1 MDMEIIFKI
10 ILLALLVALS
20 ALFSG
25 AEVALIGTNKAKVNQ
40 LVKDKV
46 RGATAL
52 AKLKSNPNRML
63 ATINLGTALAN
74 VGSSALATEVALG
87 MFGNGGLAISIGIM
101 TFILLVFGEN
111 APKSYCNA
119 NPVKV
124 SLWISGVTLTFSY
137 IFYPFVILFEKITHG
152 ILWMLKSPYHPPPIT
167 EQEIY
172 NVIEQGLEDKALK
185 KHERELVH
193 GALKFDDIVIRAVMT
208 PRTKMFMLPAKMIL
222 FDAMPLISKSGYSRI
237 PLYKDTTDQIVGI
250 LNVRDLLKN
259 LERDERIITLESL
272 ARKPIFVSQEQRI
285 SKLLREMQG
294 RQTHI
299 AIVVD
304 EFGGVE
310 GCVTLEDLLEEIVG
324 EIMDETD
331 LEELNFKMLDKNTML
346 ATGDVEI
353 DTVNE
358 ILKSDIPRG
367 EDYSTLNG
375 LLHDKLKDIPR
386 TGDRVVIES
395 VKMTVEEAV
404 NNQASRIKIEKIPNT
419 N

>member
-1 MDMEIIFKI
+1 MTPN
-10 ILLALLVALS
+10 LALDVTILAIMVGLS
-20 ALFSG
+20 GFFSG
-25 AEVALIGTNKAKVNQ
+25 SEIALIGISKAKVNQ
-40 LVKDKV
+40 LVKEKTKGS
-46 RGATAL
+46 RSL
-52 AKLKSNPNRML
+52 YKLKSNPSRML
-63 ATINLGTALAN
+63 ATLNLGTNLVN
-74 VGSSALATEVALG
+74 VGSSALATQVSLEV
-87 MFGNGGLAISIGIM
+87 FGDNGLAIAIGVM
-101 TFILLVFGEN
+101 TFVLLVFGEIT
-111 APKSYCNA
+111 PKAYCNA
-119 NPVKV
+119 NATKISLKV
-124 SLWISGVTLTFSY
+124 SRTILVFSY
-137 IFYPFVILFEKITHG
+137 AFYPFILLFEKITNA
-152 ILWMLKSPYHPPPIT
+152 ILKAVGSSHQPPPIT

-172 NVIEQGLEDKALK
+172 SVIEQGLEDKALQ

-208 PRTKMFMLPAKMIL
+208 PRTKMFMLPAKTLL

-237 PLYKDTTDQIVGI
+237 PIYKDTPDQIVGI
-250 LNVRDLLKN
+250 LNVRDLLKH
-259 LERDERIITLESL
+259 LERDEKMLSLESL
-272 ARKPIFVSQEQRI
+272 SRKPIFVSQEQRI

-294 RQTHI
+294 RQTHM

-346 ATGDVEI
+346 ASGDIEI

-358 ILKSDIPRG
+358 ILKSEIPLG

-386 TGDRVVIES
+386 KGDRIVIES
-395 VKMTVEEAV
+395 VKLTVEEAA
-404 NNQASRIKIEKIPNT
+404 NNQATRIKIEKASES
-419 N
+419 

>member
-1 MDMEIIFKI
+1 MDIELIFKI
-10 ILLALLVALS
+10 ILLGLLVALS

-25 AEVALIGTNKAKVNQ
+25 AEVALIGTSKAKVNQ
-40 LVKDKV
+40 LLKEKV
-46 RGATAL
+46 RGAKAL
-52 AKLKSNPNRML
+52 SKLKSNPNRML

-87 MFGNGGLAISIGIM
+87 LFGNGGLAISIGIM

-119 NPVKV
+119 NPVKM
-124 SLWISGVTLTFSY
+124 SLWVSGITLTFSY
-137 IFYPFVILFEKITHG
+137 IFYPFVILFEKITSL
-152 ILWMLKSPYHPPPIT
+152 ILRMLGSSHHPPPIT

-172 NVIEQGLEDKALK
+172 SIIEQGLEDKALQ

-208 PRTKMFMLPAKMIL
+208 PRTKMFMLPAKTLL
-222 FDAMPLISKSGYSRI
+222 FDAMPMISKSGYSRI
-237 PLYKDTTDQIVGI
+237 PLYKDTPDQIIGI
-250 LNVRDLLKN
+250 LNVRDLLKH
-259 LERDERIITLESL
+259 LERDEKMISLESVS
-272 ARKPIFVSQEQRI
+272 RKPIFVSQEQRI

-294 RQTHI
+294 RQTHM

-346 ATGDVEI
+346 TSGEIEI
-353 DTVNE
+353 DTINE
-358 ILKSDIPRG
+358 ILKSEIPVG
-367 EDYSTLNG
+367 EDYSTLSG
-375 LLHDKLKDIPR
+375 LLHDKLKDIPKQ
-386 TGDRVVIES
+386 GDRIIIDS
-395 VKMTVEEAV
+395 VKFIVEEV
-404 NNQASRIKIEKIPNT
+404 TNNQATRIKIEKMPST
-419 N
+419 

>member
-1 MDMEIIFKI
+1 MDTELIFKI
-10 ILLALLVALS
+10 VLLVLLVSLS

-25 AEVALIGTNKAKVNQ
+25 AEVALIGTSKAKVNQ
-40 LVKDKV
+40 LLKDKV
-46 RGATAL
+46 RGAKAL
-52 AKLKSNPNRML
+52 SKLKSNPNRML

-74 VGSSALATEVALG
+74 VGSSALATEIALNLL
-87 MFGNGGLAISIGIM
+87 GNGGLAISIGIM

-119 NPVKV
+119 NPVKM
-124 SLWISGVTLTFSY
+124 SLWVSGITLTFSY
-137 IFYPFVILFEKITHG
+137 IFYPFVILFEKITNI
-152 ILWMLKSPYHPPPIT
+152 ILRILGSSHHPPPIT

-172 NVIEQGLEDKALK
+172 NIIEQGLEDKALH

-208 PRTKMFMLPAKMIL
+208 PRTKMFTLPAKTLL

-237 PLYKDTTDQIVGI
+237 PIYKDTPDQIVGI
-250 LNVRDLLKN
+250 LNVRDLLKH
-259 LERDERIITLESL
+259 LERDEKMLTLESL
-272 ARKPIFVSQEQRI
+272 SRKPIFVSQEQRI

-294 RQTHI
+294 RQTHM

-331 LEELNFKMLDKNTML
+331 LEERNFKMLDKNTIL
-346 ATGDVEI
+346 SSGDIEI

-358 ILKSDIPRG
+358 ILKSEIPLG
-367 EDYSTLNG
+367 EDYSTVNG

-386 TGDRVVIES
+386 KGDRVVIGS
-395 VKMTVEEAV
+395 VKITVEEDA
-404 NNQASRIKIEKIPNT
+404 NNQATKIKIEKTPN

>member
-1 MDMEIIFKI
+1 MDAILVFKI
-10 ILLALLVALS
+10 IILGLLVGLS

-25 AEVALIGTNKAKVNQ
+25 AEVALIGTSKAKVNQ

-46 RGATAL
+46 RGSSSL
-52 AKLKSNPNRML
+52 QKLKSNPNRML
-63 ATINLGTALAN
+63 ATINLGTTLAN
-74 VGSSALATEVALG
+74 VGSSALATEVSLG
-87 MFGNGGLAISIGIM
+87 LFGNSGLAISIGIM
-101 TFILLVFGEN
+101 TFLLLVFGEN

-119 NPVKV
+119 NATKV
-124 SLWISGVTLTFSY
+124 SLWVSSITLAFSY
-137 IFYPFVILFEKITHG
+137 MFYPFVILFEKITNV
-152 ILWMLKSPYHPPPIT
+152 ILRILGSSHHPPPIT

-172 NVIEQGLEDKALK
+172 NIIEQGIEDKALK

-193 GALKFDDIVIRAVMT
+193 GALKFDDTVIRAVMT

-222 FDAMPLISKSGYSRI
+222 FDAMPVISKSGYSRI

-250 LNVRDLLKN
+250 LNVRDLLKH
-259 LERDERIITLESL
+259 LERDEKMINLESL
-272 ARKPIFVSQEQRI
+272 SRKPIFVSQEQRI

-294 RQTHI
+294 RQTHM

-346 ATGDVEI
+346 ASGDVEI

-358 ILKSDIPRG
+358 ILKSDIPQG
-367 EDYSTLNG
+367 EDYSTLSG

-386 TGDRVVIES
+386 PGDRVVIES
-395 VKMTVEEAV
+395 VKMTVEEV
-404 NNQASRIKIEKIPNT
+404 INNQASRIKIEKIPSS
-419 N
+419 

>member
-1 MDMEIIFKI
+1 MDIEMILKI

-40 LVKDKV
+40 LVKDRV
-46 RGATAL
+46 RGAAAL

-294 RQTHI
+294 RQTHM

-331 LEELNFKMLDKNTML
+331 MEELNFKMLDKNTML

-367 EDYSTLNG
+367 EDYSTLSG

-395 VKMTVEEAV
+395 VKMTVEEAA
-404 NNQASRIKIEKIPNT
+404 NNQATRIKIEKIPNS

>member
-1 MDMEIIFKI
+1 MTPN
-10 ILLALLVALS
+10 LALDVTILAIMVGLS
-20 ALFSG
+20 GFFSG
-25 AEVALIGTNKAKVNQ
+25 SEIALIGISKAKVSQ
-40 LVKDKV
+40 LVKEKV
-46 RGATAL
+46 KGATL
-52 AKLKSNPNRML
+52 LYKLKSNPSRML
-63 ATINLGTALAN
+63 ATLNLGTNLVN
-74 VGSSALATEVALG
+74 VGSSALATQVSLEV
-87 MFGNGGLAISIGIM
+87 FGDNGLAIAIGVM
-101 TFILLVFGEN
+101 TFVLLVFGEIT
-111 APKSYCNA
+111 PKAYCNA
-119 NPVKV
+119 NATKISLKV
-124 SLWISGVTLTFSY
+124 SRIILVFSY
-137 IFYPFVILFEKITHG
+137 VFYPFILLFEKITNG
-152 ILWMLKSPYHPPPIT
+152 ILKAVGSSHQPPPIT

-172 NVIEQGLEDKALK
+172 SVIEQGLEDKALQ

-208 PRTKMFMLPAKMIL
+208 PRTKMFMLPAKTLL

-237 PLYKDTTDQIVGI
+237 PIYKDTPDQIVGI
-250 LNVRDLLKN
+250 LNVRDLLKY
-259 LERDERIITLESL
+259 LERDEKMLSLESL
-272 ARKPIFVSQEQRI
+272 SRKPIFVSQEQRI

-294 RQTHI
+294 RQTHM

-346 ATGDVEI
+346 SSGDIEI

-358 ILKSDIPRG
+358 ILKSEIPLG

-386 TGDRVVIES
+386 KGDRIIIGS

-404 NNQASRIKIEKIPNT
+404 NNQATRIKIEKISES
-419 N
+419 

>member
-1 MDMEIIFKI
+1 MGINLVLDIT
-10 ILLALLVALS
+10 ILVILIGLS
-20 ALFSG
+20 GFFSG
-25 AEVALIGTNKAKVNQ
+25 SEIALIGISRAKVNQ
-40 LVKDKV
+40 LVKEKAK
-46 RGATAL
+46 GSASL
-52 AKLKSNPNRML
+52 YKLKSNPSRML
-63 ATINLGTALAN
+63 ATLNLGTNLVS
-74 VGSSALATEVALG
+74 VGSSALATQVSLG
-87 MFGNGGLAISIGIM
+87 LFGDNGLAIAIGVM
-101 TFILLVFGEN
+101 TFVLLVFGEIT
-111 APKSYCNA
+111 PKSYCNA
-119 NPVKV
+119 NAIKISLKV
-124 SLWISGVTLTFSY
+124 SRILLTFSY
-137 IFYPFVILFEKITHG
+137 VFYPFVILFEKITNA
-152 ILWMLKSPYHPPPIT
+152 ILKMVGSSHHPPPIT

-172 NVIEQGLEDKALK
+172 SVIEQGLEDNALK

-222 FDAMPLISKSGYSRI
+222 FDAMPVISKSGYSRI

-259 LERDERIITLESL
+259 LERDEKMITLESL
-272 ARKPIFVSQEQRI
+272 GRKPIFVSQEQRI

-294 RQTHI
+294 RQTHM

-331 LEELNFKMLDKNTML
+331 MEELNFKMLDKNTML
-346 ATGDVEI
+346 ASGEVEI

-358 ILKSDIPRG
+358 VLKSDIPQG
-367 EDYSTLNG
+367 DDYSTLSG

-386 TGDRVVIES
+386 AGDRVVIES

-404 NNQASRIKIEKIPNT
+404 NNQATRIKIEKIPS
-419 N
+419 

>member
-1 MDMEIIFKI
+1 MGINLVLDIAVLV
-10 ILLALLVALS
+10 ILIGLS
-20 ALFSG
+20 GFFSG
-25 AEVALIGTNKAKVNQ
+25 SEIALIGISRAKVNQ
-40 LVKDKV
+40 LVKEKTK
-46 RGATAL
+46 GSASL
-52 AKLKSNPNRML
+52 YKLKSNPSRML
-63 ATINLGTALAN
+63 ATLNLGTNLVS
-74 VGSSALATEVALG
+74 VGSSALATQVSLG
-87 MFGNGGLAISIGIM
+87 LFGDNGLAIAIGVM
-101 TFILLVFGEN
+101 TFVLLVFGEIT
-111 APKSYCNA
+111 PKSYCNA
-119 NPVKV
+119 NAIKISLKV
-124 SLWISGVTLTFSY
+124 SRILLTFSY
-137 IFYPFVILFEKITHG
+137 VFYPFVILFEKITNA
-152 ILWMLKSPYHPPPIT
+152 ILKMVGSSHHPPPIT

-172 NVIEQGLEDKALK
+172 SVIEQGLEDNALK

-237 PLYKDTTDQIVGI
+237 PIYKDTTDQIVGI

-259 LERDERIITLESL
+259 LERDEKMITLESL
-272 ARKPIFVSQEQRI
+272 GRKPIFVSQEQRI

-294 RQTHI
+294 RQTHM

-331 LEELNFKMLDKNTML
+331 MEELNFKMLDKNTML
-346 ATGDVEI
+346 ASGEVEI

-358 ILKSDIPRG
+358 VLKSDIPQG
-367 EDYSTLNG
+367 DDYSTLSG

-386 TGDRVVIES
+386 AGDRVVIES

-404 NNQASRIKIEKIPNT
+404 NNQATRIKIEKIPS
-419 N
+419 

>member
-1 MDMEIIFKI
+1 MDTELIFKI
-10 ILLALLVALS
+10 VLLVLLVALS

-25 AEVALIGTNKAKVNQ
+25 AEVALIGTSKAKVNQ
-40 LVKDKV
+40 LLKDKV
-46 RGATAL
+46 RGAKAL
-52 AKLKSNPNRML
+52 SKLKSNPNRML

-74 VGSSALATEVALG
+74 VGSSALATEIALNLL
-87 MFGNGGLAISIGIM
+87 GNGGLAISIGIM

-119 NPVKV
+119 NPVKM
-124 SLWISGVTLTFSY
+124 SLWVSGITLTFSY
-137 IFYPFVILFEKITHG
+137 IFYPFVILFEKITNI
-152 ILWMLKSPYHPPPIT
+152 ILRILGSSHHPPPIT

-172 NVIEQGLEDKALK
+172 NIIEQGLEDKALH

-208 PRTKMFMLPAKMIL
+208 PRTKMFTLPAKTLL

-237 PLYKDTTDQIVGI
+237 PIYKDTPDQIVGI
-250 LNVRDLLKN
+250 LNVRDLLKH
-259 LERDERIITLESL
+259 LERDEKMLTLESL
-272 ARKPIFVSQEQRI
+272 SRKPIFVSQEQRI

-294 RQTHI
+294 RQTHM

-331 LEELNFKMLDKNTML
+331 MEELNFKMLDKNTML
-346 ATGDVEI
+346 ASGDVEI

-358 ILKSDIPRG
+358 ILKSDIPQG
-367 EDYSTLNG
+367 DDYSTLSG

-386 TGDRVVIES
+386 AGDRVVIES
-395 VKMTVEEAV
+395 IKMTVEEVV
-404 NNQASRIKIEKIPNT
+404 NNQATKIKIEKIPSN
-419 N
+419 

>member
-1 MDMEIIFKI
+1 MMTNLTLDIT
-10 ILLALLVALS
+10 ILAIMVGLS
-20 ALFSG
+20 GFFSG
-25 AEVALIGTNKAKVNQ
+25 SEIALIGISKAKVNQ
-40 LVKDKV
+40 LVKEKIK
-46 RGATAL
+46 GSESL
-52 AKLKSNPNRML
+52 YKLKSNPSRML
-63 ATINLGTALAN
+63 ATLNLGTNLVN
-74 VGSSALATEVALG
+74 VGSSALATEVSLG
-87 MFGNGGLAISIGIM
+87 LFGDNGLAIAIGVM
-101 TFILLVFGEN
+101 TFVLLVFGEIT
-111 APKSYCNA
+111 PKSYCNA
-119 NPVKV
+119 NATKISLKV
-124 SLWISGVTLTFSY
+124 SRIILTFSY
-137 IFYPFVILFEKITHG
+137 VFYPFVLLFEKITNA
-152 ILWMLKSPYHPPPIT
+152 ILKAAGSSHQPPPIT

-172 NVIEQGLEDKALK
+172 SVIEQGLEDNALK

-208 PRTKMFMLPAKMIL
+208 PRTKMFMLPAKMLL

-237 PLYKDTTDQIVGI
+237 PIYKDTTDQIIGI
-250 LNVRDLLKN
+250 LNVRDLLKY
-259 LERDERIITLESL
+259 LEKDEKMLSLESL
-272 ARKPIFVSQEQRI
+272 SRKPIFVSQEQRI

-346 ATGDVEI
+346 ASGDVEI

-358 ILKSDIPRG
+358 ILKSDIPQG

-386 TGDRVVIES
+386 QGDRVVIES
-395 VKMTVEEAV
+395 IKMTIEEVV
-404 NNQASRIKIEKIPNT
+404 NNQANRIKIEKILT
-419 N
+419 S

>member
-1 MDMEIIFKI
+1 MNGELIFKI

-20 ALFSG
+20 AIFSG
-25 AEVALIGTNKAKVNQ
+25 AEVALIATNKAKVNQ
-40 LVKDKV
+40 LLKEKA
-46 RGATAL
+46 RGSASL
-52 AKLKSNPNRML
+52 AKLKANPNRML
-63 ATINLGTALAN
+63 ATINLGTVLAN

-87 MFGNGGLAISIGIM
+87 LFGKGGLAISIGIM

-124 SLWISGVTLTFSY
+124 SLWISGITLTFSY
-137 IFYPFVILFEKITHG
+137 IFYPFVILFEKITHA
-152 ILWMLKSPYHPPPIT
+152 ILWILKSPYHPPPIT

-172 NVIEQGLEDKALK
+172 NVIEQGLEDNALK

-237 PLYKDTTDQIVGI
+237 PLYKDTTDQIIGI
-250 LNVRDLLKN
+250 LHVRDLLKN

-272 ARKPIFVSQEQRI
+272 SRKPIFVSQEQRI

-294 RQTHI
+294 RQTHM

-331 LEELNFKMLDKNTML
+331 MEELNFKMLDRNTML
-346 ATGDVEI
+346 ASGDVEI

-358 ILKSDIPRG
+358 ILKSNIPQG
-367 EDYSTLNG
+367 DDYSTLNG
-375 LLHDKLKDIPR
+375 LLHDRLKDIPR
-386 TGDRVVIES
+386 VGDRLVIES

-404 NNQASRIKIEKIPNT
+404 NNQASRIKIERIPNSI
-419 N
+419 

>member
-1 MDMEIIFKI
+1 MDIVMIFKI
-10 ILLALLVALS
+10 ILLALLIALS

-46 RGATAL
+46 RGSASL
-52 AKLKSNPNRML
+52 AKLKSNPSRML
-63 ATINLGTALAN
+63 ATINLGTAVAN
-74 VGSSALATEVALG
+74 VGSSALATEIALG
-87 MFGNGGLAISIGIM
+87 LLGNNGLAISIGVM

-124 SLWISGVTLTFSY
+124 ALWISGITLTFSY
-137 IFYPFVILFEKITHG
+137 IFYPFVILFEKITHA
-152 ILWMLKSPYHPPPIT
+152 ILWMLKSSHHPPPVT

-237 PLYKDTTDQIVGI
+237 PLYKDTPDQIVGI

-259 LERDERIITLESL
+259 LERDEKIITLESL

-285 SKLLREMQG
+285 SKLLKEMQG
-294 RQTHI
+294 RQTHM

-331 LEELNFKMLDKNTML
+331 MEELNFKMLDKNTML
-346 ATGDVEI
+346 ASGDVEI

-358 ILKSDIPRG
+358 VLKSDIPQG
-367 EDYSTLNG
+367 DDYSTLNG

-386 TGDRVVIES
+386 KGDRIVIES
-395 VKMTVEEAV
+395 IKMTVEETV
-404 NNQASRIKIEKIPNT
+404 NNQASRIKIEKLPSSD
-419 N
+419 

>member
-1 MDMEIIFKI
+1 MIFKI
-10 ILLALLVALS
+10 ILLALLVSLS

-46 RGATAL
+46 RGSASL

-74 VGSSALATEVALG
+74 VGSSALATEIALG
-87 MFGNGGLAISIGIM
+87 LLGNNGLAISIGIM

-137 IFYPFVILFEKITHG
+137 IFYPFVIVFEKITHA
-152 ILWMLKSPYHPPPIT
+152 ILWMLKSPYHPPPVT

-237 PLYKDTTDQIVGI
+237 PLYKDTPDQIVGI

-259 LERDERIITLESL
+259 LERDEKIITLESL
-272 ARKPIFVSQEQRI
+272 GRKPIFVSQEQRI
-285 SKLLREMQG
+285 SKLLKEMQG
-294 RQTHI
+294 RQTHM

-331 LEELNFKMLDKNTML
+331 MEELNFKMLDKNTML
-346 ATGDVEI
+346 ASGDVEI

-358 ILKSDIPRG
+358 VLKSDIPQG
-367 EDYSTLNG
+367 DDYSTLNG

-386 TGDRVVIES
+386 KGDRVVMES
-395 VKMTVEEAV
+395 IKMTVEDTA
-404 NNQASRIKIEKIPNT
+404 NNQATKIKIEKLPSSD
-419 N
+419 